1 MCILEPCGAAI
12 KNAASLPAKEGT
24 IFQVR
29 NYVIKRIL
37 LSFVIL
43 FCVTFIIYVM
53 MRSLPS
59 SFAENMAM
67 QLSQAPG
74 AKPYQEWL
82 DQLNAAYG
90 LDKGILPGFMTWLS
104 SAVHGQFGD
113 SWKWNVP
120 VVQKFQEVI
129 GLSVVMGGISFVVS
143 MIIAVPLGILAATK
157 QYSRTDY
164 VITAVALVGISLP
177 SFFFATL
184 LKLLFSVKLGWFDL
198 YGLVGRDYAQLSSWG
213 QFCDRANHLVLP
225 IVTLVIV
232 SVGSLMRYT
241 RTNMLEVLNSDY
253 IRTARAKGLR
263 EMAIVR
269 KHALKNAL
277 IPVITMIGGQVSM
290 VIGGNVIIESIFNIP
305 GLGSLM
311 VTGINNRDYPTI
323 MGITLVI
330 AIFVCCMNL
339 LVDLA
344 YAAIDPRIKAQFSGG
359 NKRRKKAAKTEEV
372 KA

>member
-1 MCILEPCGAAI
+1 MLASIPGFWLALEGIVVFSI
-12 KNAASLPAKEGT
+12 KLGVLPASGLSTPAHYVLPVLASGMMSLAGT
-24 IFQVR
+24 TR
-29 NYVIKRIL
+29 MTRSSL
-37 LSFVIL
+37 L
-43 FCVTFIIYVM
+43 
-53 MRSLPS
+53 
-59 SFAENMAM
+59 
-67 QLSQAPG
+67 
-74 AKPYQEWL
+74 
-82 DQLNAAYG
+82 
-90 LDKGILPGFMTWLS
+90 
-104 SAVHGQFGD
+104 
-113 SWKWNVP
+113 
-120 VVQKFQEVI
+120 EVI
-129 GLSVVMGGISFVVS
+129 R
-143 MIIAVPLGILAATK
+143 
-157 QYSRTDY
+157 Q
-164 VITAVALVGISLP
+164 
-177 SFFFATL
+177 
-184 LKLLFSVKLGWFDL
+184 
-198 YGLVGRDYAQLSSWG
+198 
-213 QFCDRANHLVLP
+213 
-225 IVTLVIV
+225 
-232 SVGSLMRYT
+232 
-241 RTNMLEVLNSDY
+241 DY

>member
-1 MCILEPCGAAI
+1 MGLDQPFLVQLGQYIWGVVTRFDLGTSYMTNRAVTTSIAERVWVTIRLGVLSVGVTVLLGIPFGIISAI
-12 KNAASLPAKEGT
+12 KQKTALDYTVSILAVVLASIPGFWLALEGIVVFSIKLGVLPASGLSTPAHYVLPVLASGMMSLAGT
-24 IFQVR
+24 TR
-29 NYVIKRIL
+29 MTRSSL
-37 LSFVIL
+37 L
-43 FCVTFIIYVM
+43 
-53 MRSLPS
+53 
-59 SFAENMAM
+59 
-67 QLSQAPG
+67 
-74 AKPYQEWL
+74 
-82 DQLNAAYG
+82 
-90 LDKGILPGFMTWLS
+90 
-104 SAVHGQFGD
+104 
-113 SWKWNVP
+113 
-120 VVQKFQEVI
+120 EVI
-129 GLSVVMGGISFVVS
+129 R
-143 MIIAVPLGILAATK
+143 
-157 QYSRTDY
+157 Q
-164 VITAVALVGISLP
+164 
-177 SFFFATL
+177 
-184 LKLLFSVKLGWFDL
+184 
-198 YGLVGRDYAQLSSWG
+198 
-213 QFCDRANHLVLP
+213 
-225 IVTLVIV
+225 
-232 SVGSLMRYT
+232 
-241 RTNMLEVLNSDY
+241 DY

>member
-1 MCILEPCGAAI
+1 MRKFL
-12 KNAASLPAKEGT
+12 
-24 IFQVR
+24 V
-29 NYVIKRIL
+29 KRTL
-37 LSFVIL
+37 LSIVIL
-43 FCVTFIIYVM
+43 FFVTFIIYVL
-53 MRSLPS
+53 MRCLPGS
-59 SFAENMAM
+59 YVETMAR

-74 AKPYQEWL
+74 SKPYEEWL
-82 DQLNAAYG
+82 AQLNAQYG
-90 LDKGILPGFMTWLS
+90 LDLELIPGFFVQLKNLVT
-104 SAVHGQFGD
+104 GNFGD
-113 SWKWNVP
+113 SWKYTVP
-120 VVQKFQEVI
+120 VLQKFNDVI
-129 GLSVVMGGISFVVS
+129 WVSFIMGAISLVLEL
-143 MIIAVPLGILAATK
+143 IIAIPLGVVAATK
-157 QYSRTDY
+157 QYSRADY
-164 VITAVALVGISLP
+164 AITAGALVGISLP
-177 SFFFATL
+177 TFFFATL

-198 YGLVGRDYAQLSSWG
+198 YGLVGRDYAQLSAAG
-213 QFCDRANHLVLP
+213 QFLDKAHHLVLP

>member
-1 MCILEPCGAAI
+1 MTNRAVTTSIAERVWVTIRLGVLSVGVTVLLGIPFGIISAI
-12 KNAASLPAKEGT
+12 KQKTALDYTVSILAVVLASIPGFWLALEGIVVFSIKLGVLPASGLSTPAHYVLPVLASGMMSLAGT
-24 IFQVR
+24 TR
-29 NYVIKRIL
+29 MTRSSL
-37 LSFVIL
+37 L
-43 FCVTFIIYVM
+43 
-53 MRSLPS
+53 
-59 SFAENMAM
+59 
-67 QLSQAPG
+67 
-74 AKPYQEWL
+74 
-82 DQLNAAYG
+82 
-90 LDKGILPGFMTWLS
+90 
-104 SAVHGQFGD
+104 
-113 SWKWNVP
+113 
-120 VVQKFQEVI
+120 EVI
-129 GLSVVMGGISFVVS
+129 R
-143 MIIAVPLGILAATK
+143 
-157 QYSRTDY
+157 Q
-164 VITAVALVGISLP
+164 
-177 SFFFATL
+177 
-184 LKLLFSVKLGWFDL
+184 
-198 YGLVGRDYAQLSSWG
+198 
-213 QFCDRANHLVLP
+213 
-225 IVTLVIV
+225 
-232 SVGSLMRYT
+232 
-241 RTNMLEVLNSDY
+241 DY